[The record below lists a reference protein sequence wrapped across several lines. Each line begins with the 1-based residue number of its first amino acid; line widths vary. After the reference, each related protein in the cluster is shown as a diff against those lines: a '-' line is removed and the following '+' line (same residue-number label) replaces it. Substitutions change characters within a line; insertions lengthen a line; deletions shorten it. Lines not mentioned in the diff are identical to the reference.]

1 LGASNASTFFQMNL
15 KIRWNRQLLDWS
27 GRAMARSGLRMMPM
41 FPSPSLK
48 FRTVSFPQYGFKAGI
63 SDGAFPSERDQP
75 LLMLLGVDYHPSFQ
89 TIAFLI
95 EETGSVMNGI

>member
-1 LGASNASTFFQMNL
+1 
-15 KIRWNRQLLDWS
+15 
-27 GRAMARSGLRMMPM
+27 MARSGLQMMPT

-95 EETGSVMNGI
+95 EETGECDERDLNHRDGAAERFY